1 MRVVTLNLLA
11 PDQAE
16 YERRRLVLA
25 AGLRALE
32 ADVVALQETVWDADW
47 DQAAE
52 LLGPGF
58 HVARHSDRSP
68 DGVGAVLASRWP
80 LGEVR
85 EIDLRLTPRVA
96 DFPWCAAVLAEVL
109 APPPLGPLLVVHHKP
124 SYQWGYGFERERQ
137 AVRTAREV
145 EAVAA
150 GRHVVVL
157 GDFDDRPESASLR
170 FWTGRQ
176 SLDGTSVCYEDAWAA
191 AHPDS
196 AASDGHTFTPAN
208 PLVRAGEM
216 PLERGR
222 RIDYVLVRCAEH
234 GPTLDVVGCSLV
246 FAEPVDGVWASDH
259 FGVVADLE
267 PPAHPP
273 GTGWLDGPVHAG

>member
-16 YERRRLVLA
+16 YERRRPVLA

-32 ADVVALQETVWDADW
+32 ADVVALQETVWDTEE

-58 HVARHSDRSP
+58 HVARHSGRSP

-85 EIDLRLTPRVA
+85 EVDLRLTPRAA

-109 APPPLGPLLVVHHKP
+109 APAPLGPLLVVHHKP
-124 SYQWGYGFERERQ
+124 SYQWGYGIERERQ

-145 EAVAA
+145 EAVVA

-176 SLDGTSVCYEDAWAA
+176 SLDGTSVAYRDAWASVHGDA
-191 AHPDS
+191 P
-196 AASDGHTFTPAN
+196 GPTFDPGN
-208 PLVRAGEM
+208 PLHAQDEPG
-216 PLERGR
+216 LDRGR
-222 RIDYVLVRCAEH
+222 RLDYVLVRCGGH
-234 GPTLDVVGCSLV
+234 GPTLRIADCRRV
-246 FAEPVDGVWASDH
+246 FDRPVDGVWASDH
-259 FGVVADLE
+259 YGVLADLA
-267 PPAHPP
+267 PA
-273 GTGWLDGPVHAG
+273 GP